1 MAVRFNKRWQALTR
15 ENVSRLACHMGVYQL
30 ADGTGAVTFIGVA
43 GGSSPFGLR
52 GELESHLTDTGAGTT
67 QFRFEITTAY
77 HSRFRELVQVY
88 LNDHG
93 HLPSGNQNL
102 DASAFGR
109 VRPEPV

>member
-1 MAVRFNKRWQALTR
+1 MAVRLNKIWQALTR
-15 ENVSRLACHMGVYQL
+15 ENVSRVAGHMGVYQL
-30 ADGTGAVTFIGVA
+30 ADGAGEVMFIGVA
-43 GGSSPFGLR
+43 GGASPFGLR
-52 GELESHLTDTGAGTT
+52 GELESHLSEKAAETE

-88 LNDHG
+88 LNDYG
-93 HLPSGNQNL
+93 HLPPSNQNL